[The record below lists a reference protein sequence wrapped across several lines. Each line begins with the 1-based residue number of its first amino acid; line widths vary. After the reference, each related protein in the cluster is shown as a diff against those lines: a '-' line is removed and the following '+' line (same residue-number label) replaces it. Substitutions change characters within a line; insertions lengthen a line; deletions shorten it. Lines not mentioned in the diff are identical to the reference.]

1 MSGWL
6 CLVLGVIAG
15 VSIWPINKWGLKQNG
30 VESVL
35 GLWNTLGMSIMAFII
50 LYVNN
55 IDFLVPGL
63 ILAGC
68 VMSIAYS
75 IGFLIIIMHCLK
87 IGPSGLTITINN
99 SAMVFGIIYSYV
111 YIKSEVPGIL
121 VFIGIAGVLAAIAF
135 MGISKEADINKQFN
149 YSRWYKLVIIGGLF
163 SAVSF
168 MTQSHVAYNYYGAL
182 NTIIFS
188 FWAQSLSS
196 IILLIVSLVRK
207 NSIFRK
213 REMIAGCSN
222 AFFNLGSGV
231 VCFLAIGIYGSA
243 IVFPVIVC
251 VPIIVM
257 LFIGHFVYGE
267 KLQKTSYV
275 GSIVAVIS
283 IFLLAINN

>member
-6 CLVLGVIAG
+6 YLVLGVIG
-15 VSIWPINKWGLKQNG
+15 QISIWPISKWGLKQNG

-35 GLWNTLGMSIMAFII
+35 GFWNTLGMSIIACII
-50 LYVNN
+50 LYVSD
-55 IDFLVPGL
+55 IDFLVPDL
-63 ILAGC
+63 IVAGC
-68 VMSIAYS
+68 IMSIVYS

-111 YIKSEVPGIL
+111 YLRPEVPGIL
-121 VFIGIAGVLAAIAF
+121 VFIGIAGVLFAIALI
-135 MGISKEADINKQFN
+135 GISKETDINKQFN
-149 YSRWYKLVIIGGLF
+149 YPRWYKLVIIGGLF

-168 MTQSHVAYNYYGAL
+168 MTQAHVAYTYPGVL
-182 NTIIFS
+182 NTIIYN

-196 IILLIVSLVRK
+196 MILLTISLVRK

-213 REMIAGCSN
+213 REMMAGCSN
-222 AFFNLGSGV
+222 AFLNLGSGV
-231 VCFLAIGIYGSA
+231 VGFLAIGIYGSA
-243 IVFPVIVC
+243 IVFPVTVC

-257 LFIGHFVYGE
+257 IFIGRFVYGE

-275 GSIVAVIS
+275 GAIVAIVS
-283 IFLLAINN
+283 IFLLAIR